1 LILGNQQLECPLVA
15 ALGTLDQLLVDL
27 TVTHAGT
34 TSLDKVGAIKMRDL
48 RRARRRSIPSDARIR
63 NALTAR

>member
-1 LILGNQQLECPLVA
+1 
-15 ALGTLDQLLVDL
+15 
-27 TVTHAGT
+27 
-34 TSLDKVGAIKMRDL
+34 MRDL